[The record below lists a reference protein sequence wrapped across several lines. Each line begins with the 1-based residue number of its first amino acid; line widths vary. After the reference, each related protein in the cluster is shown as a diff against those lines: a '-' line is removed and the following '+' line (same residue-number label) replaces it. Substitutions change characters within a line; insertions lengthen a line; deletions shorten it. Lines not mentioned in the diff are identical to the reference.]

1 MQPDLARVA
10 SMIGVP
16 ARAAMLSALLGGRP
30 LTAGE
35 LARTARVAPST
46 ASQHLAQLV
55 DSGLVALRNAGRHR
69 YYSLANHEV
78 AAALEALARI
88 SPRKE
93 ELKGR
98 SAEFRFARMCYDHL
112 AGALGVLLTDTL
124 IERGFIREGSGYELT
139 ADGEQWLQTFGIN
152 TQELRRARRT
162 LVRPCLDWSERRH
175 HLAGG
180 VGAAVASVLLERG
193 WLRRLPDTR
202 ALQLTMRGREG
213 LYRALDVQ
221 IPIA

>member
-10 SMIGVP
+10 CMIGVP

-46 ASQHLAQLV
+46 ASEHLAQLV
-55 DSGLVALRNAGRHR
+55 DSGLVAF
-69 YYSLANHEV
+69 
-78 AAALEALARI
+78 
-88 SPRKE
+88 
-93 ELKGR
+93 R

-139 ADGEQWLQTFGIN
+139 AEGEQWLQTFGIN

-202 ALQLTMRGREG
+202 GLQLTMRGREG